1 MTASLTPPHENQPS
15 QLDRSCSD
23 VVIMRLTLILH
34 LEIITI
40 KPVLSD
46 HPFK

>member
-1 MTASLTPPHENQPS
+1 MTASLTPPNENQPS
-15 QLDRSCSD
+15 QLNRSCSD
-23 VVIMRLTLILH
+23 VVMRLTLILH

-46 HPFK
+46 HPNRY